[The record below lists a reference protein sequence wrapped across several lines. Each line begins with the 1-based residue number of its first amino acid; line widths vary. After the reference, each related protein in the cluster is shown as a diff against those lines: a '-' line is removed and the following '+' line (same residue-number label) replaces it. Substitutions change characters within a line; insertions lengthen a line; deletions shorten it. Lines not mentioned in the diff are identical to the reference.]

1 MVAPFVFWRD
11 GAAAT
16 AAPFQARPFQARSLE
31 RRPWAPICRDILF
44 WIQGFMLMAKKTGV
58 AKKKAAARAK
68 SGRDFM
74 TAVGLRR
81 PAAIDPV
88 TRLPG
93 IAPARGPLARKM

>member
-1 MVAPFVFWRD
+1 
-11 GAAAT
+11 
-16 AAPFQARPFQARSLE
+16 
-31 RRPWAPICRDILF
+31 
-44 WIQGFMLMAKKTGV
+44 MLMAKKTGV